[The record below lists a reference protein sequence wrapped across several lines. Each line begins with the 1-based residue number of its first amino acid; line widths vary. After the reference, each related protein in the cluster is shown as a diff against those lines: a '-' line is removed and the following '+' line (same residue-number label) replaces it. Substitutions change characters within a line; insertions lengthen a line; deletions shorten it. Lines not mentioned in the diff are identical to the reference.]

1 MKPIIWTRHASEPQE
16 DRQDRLIPDH
26 LVELTVREPEWR
38 EADVE
43 RPEVERRF
51 RSHPE
56 LGDRVLRVACAETE
70 AHIRIITLHLD
81 RNARR
86 RRRSW
91 ISPTTPKP
99 TP

>member
-1 MKPIIWTRHASEPQE
+1 MKPIIWTRHAREPQE
-16 DRQDRLIPDH
+16 DRQDRVIPDR
-26 LVELTVREPEWR
+26 LVELTAREPDWR

-56 LGDRVLRVACAETE
+56 LEGRVLRVACAETK
-70 AHIRIITLHLD
+70 AHIRIITFHLD

-86 RRRSW
+86 KRRAWTSL
-91 ISPTTPKP
+91 TTPKP